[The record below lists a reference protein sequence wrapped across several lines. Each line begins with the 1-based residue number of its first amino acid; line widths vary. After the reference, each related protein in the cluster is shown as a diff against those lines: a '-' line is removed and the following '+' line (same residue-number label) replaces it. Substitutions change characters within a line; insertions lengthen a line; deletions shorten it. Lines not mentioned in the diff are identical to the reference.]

1 MEQSNLF
8 CFFCHCERSVA
19 ISFIN
24 VDKKGKS
31 FERIKIE
38 GKRLLRRYTPRND
51 G

>member
-1 MEQSNLF
+1 
-8 CFFCHCERSVA
+8 VA

-51 G
+51 ETILSLND